1 MKKLSNFVVGLF
13 KIILSLINIIL
24 TLVIIL
30 NILFLLST
38 KVLKNEYPTI
48 LDYTY
53 YVVEEANSSLNLNKG
68 NLLIID
74 TRTSPDPEDII
85 VYQSEN
91 KLNYGR
97 VTESDNYSATINKN
111 GTNLKIDNESILGI
125 ILLNIPEAGTITN
138 QILTTKA
145 LIISIVAI
153 TITGVLQGLLN
164 KKHKKDNQPKP
175 DFDSMKNI

>member
-1 MKKLSNFVVGLF
+1 MKKISNLVVRIL

-53 YVVEEANSSLNLNKG
+53 HVVEEPNSSLNLNKG

-74 TRTSPDPEDII
+74 TRTSPDPEDIV

-97 VTESDNYSATINKN
+97 VTESDNYSATTNEN

-125 ILLNIPEAGTITN
+125 ILANIPKAGTITN

-153 TITGVLQGLLN
+153 TITGVLQGLLI
-164 KKHKKDNQPKP
+164 KKHKKDNQSKP
-175 DFDSMKNI
+175 DFNNMKNL